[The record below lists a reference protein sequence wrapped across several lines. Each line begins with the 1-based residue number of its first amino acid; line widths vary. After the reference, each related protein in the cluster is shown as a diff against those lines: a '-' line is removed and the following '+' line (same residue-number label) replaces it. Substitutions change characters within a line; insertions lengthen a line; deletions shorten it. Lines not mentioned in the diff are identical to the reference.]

1 MLKNITDIMN
11 NVDSNELD
19 VFLSKTKAS
28 LVSIS
33 DIKETKVDYAWLDIL
48 EDTIPNIDKIVR
60 SPKRFIIQEE
70 DVVIVEKTKKIGQE
84 SIKHLSQHSEN
95 IRDVNKA
102 GEVMPSKLLN
112 IRKED
117 TTDIYENRFIYTL
130 VRRLEDFMQ
139 RQLENL
145 NIESKREVDRDVTYK
160 ADANLDDKHVSI
172 ELKMHEKSE
181 FDLTEKAE
189 NYYDRI
195 MHCYEMV
202 SGFKNTEVIKALIGC
217 TPVRDP
223 IRKTNTI
230 KKEPNFQKAF
240 ILWENL
246 NNFEY
251 RDPKTVNYDH
261 KVSSKKETKDEFTL
275 AFFINTNAVDEN
287 KENLLQYRD
296 STSKLN
302 KLINEYIY
310 EENSSKEEF
319 DKKVSKFYV
328 EAVKGKQEREVTIT
342 NIYTNFMNEHNK
354 KMNELNTIF
363 NEV

>member
-1 MLKNITDIMN
+1 MLKNVTDIMHN
-11 NVDSNELD
+11 IDSNELD
-19 VFLSKTKAS
+19 VFLSKTNAS

-33 DIKETKVDYAWLDIL
+33 DIKETKVDYSWLEVL
-48 EDTIPNIDKIVR
+48 EDTIPNIDSILR
-60 SPKRFIIQEE
+60 NPRRFIIQEE
-70 DVVIVEKTKKIGQE
+70 DVVIVEKARKIGQE
-84 SIKHLSQHSEN
+84 TIRHLSQHSEN
-95 IRDVNKA
+95 IRDVKDN

-145 NIESKREVDRDVTYK
+145 NVESKREVNRDVTYK
-160 ADANLDDKHVSI
+160 AETILDDKKLNI
-172 ELKMHEKSE
+172 ELKMHEESE

-202 SGFKNTEVIKALIGC
+202 SGFKNTEVIKSLIGC

-223 IRKTNTI
+223 IRKTNAI
-230 KKEPNFQKAF
+230 KKETNLQKAF

-246 NNFEY
+246 NNFEF
-251 RDPKTVNYDH
+251 RDPKVVNYDH
-261 KVSSKKETKDEFTL
+261 KVSSKKETKDEFTVS
-275 AFFINTNAVDEN
+275 FFIDSNAVDEN
-287 KENLLQYRD
+287 KDNLLQYRD
-296 STSKLN
+296 TTSKLN

-310 EENSSKEEF
+310 EEEASKEAF
-319 DKKVSKFYV
+319 DKKVNEFYIN
-328 EAVKGKQEREVTIT
+328 AINGKKDRENAIT
-342 NIYTNFMNEHNK
+342 NIYNSFIDEHNK
-354 KMNELNTIF
+354 KLKNISETF
-363 NEV
+363 N

>member
-1 MLKNITDIMN
+1 MLKNITDIMH

-19 VFLSKTKAS
+19 VFLSKTDAS
-28 LVSIS
+28 LVCIS
-33 DIKETKVDYAWLDIL
+33 DIKETKVDYAWLEVL
-48 EDTIPNIDKIVR
+48 EDTIPNIDSILR
-60 SPKRFIIQEE
+60 NPRRFIIQEE
-70 DVVIVEKTKKIGQE
+70 DVVIVEKARKIGQE
-84 SIKHLSQHSEN
+84 TIRHLSQHSEN
-95 IRDVNKA
+95 IRDIKDN

-145 NIESKREVDRDVTYK
+145 NVESKRETNRDVTYK
-160 ADANLDDKHVSI
+160 AVTVLEDKKLNI
-172 ELKMHEKSE
+172 ELKMHEESE

-202 SGFKNTEVIKALIGC
+202 SGFKNTEVIKSLIGC

-223 IRKTNTI
+223 IRKTNAI
-230 KKEPNFQKAF
+230 KKETNLQKAF
-240 ILWENL
+240 LLWENL

-251 RDPKTVNYDH
+251 RDPKVVNYDH
-261 KVSSKKETKDEFTL
+261 KVSSKKETKDEFTVS
-275 AFFINTNAVDEN
+275 FFINSNAVDEN
-287 KENLLQYRD
+287 KDNLLQYRD
-296 STSKLN
+296 TTSKLN

-310 EENSSKEEF
+310 EENSTKEDFE
-319 DKKVSKFYV
+319 KKVAEFYT
-328 EAVKGKQEREVTIT
+328 EAVKGKKERETTIT
-342 NIYTNFMNEHNK
+342 NIYTNFINEHNNRMK
-354 KMNELNTIF
+354 EINKMF
-363 NEV
+363 N